1 VSLPVLLV
9 YLLTPLP
16 GIVVIATRLRLG
28 GAEARSGRLQI
39 SPLVLNVH
47 TWVGLAA
54 GATWIGFL
62 LTGLGSKRDGNDI
75 VGVVA
80 LALLWITAVTGL
92 MILSRWRRPRGKRS
106 RSEPMVDA
114 WGRGPALSMVAH
126 IGLLVLVLFFTW
138 TYLNTIV

>member
-1 VSLPVLLV
+1 VSLAVLV

-28 GAEARSGRLQI
+28 RAEARSGRLQI

-62 LTGLGSKRDGNDI
+62 LTGVGSKREGNDI

-80 LALLWITAVTGL
+80 LALLWITAVAGL
-92 MILSRWRRPRGKRS
+92 MILSRWKRPKGKRS
-106 RSEPMVDA
+106 RSEAVADA
-114 WGRGPALSMVAH
+114 WGGGPALSAVAH
-126 IGLLVLVLFFTW
+126 IGLFVLVLVFTW
-138 TYLNTIV
+138 AYLVTAV

>member
-1 VSLPVLLV
+1 VSLPVLV

-28 GAEARSGRLQI
+28 GDQARSGRLQI

-54 GATWIGFL
+54 GATWIAFL
-62 LTGLGSKRDGNDI
+62 LTGIGEDRHGNDF

-106 RSEPMVDA
+106 RSEAVADA
-114 WGRGPALSMVAH
+114 WGRGPGLSYVAH
-126 IGLLVLVLFFTW
+126 IGLLVLVLVFTW
-138 TYLNTIV
+138 AYLVTAV

>member
-1 VSLPVLLV
+1 MSLPVLV

-16 GIVVIATRLRLG
+16 GVVVIATRLRLG
-28 GAEARSGRLQI
+28 GAQARSGRLQI

-47 TWVGLAA
+47 TWVGLTA

-62 LTGLGSKRDGNDI
+62 LTGIGKGPGSNL

-80 LALLWITAVTGL
+80 LAMLWITAVTGL
-92 MILSRWRRPRGKRS
+92 MILSRWRRPKGKRS
-106 RSEPMVDA
+106 RSEPVTDA
-114 WGRGPALSMVAH
+114 WGRGPALSAVAH

-138 TYLNTIV
+138 AYLNTVV